1 MMVLQLDYTNS
12 QIQYTNN
19 VLVSLLN
26 ELWKQY

>member
-19 VLVSLLN
+19 VLVSLLY